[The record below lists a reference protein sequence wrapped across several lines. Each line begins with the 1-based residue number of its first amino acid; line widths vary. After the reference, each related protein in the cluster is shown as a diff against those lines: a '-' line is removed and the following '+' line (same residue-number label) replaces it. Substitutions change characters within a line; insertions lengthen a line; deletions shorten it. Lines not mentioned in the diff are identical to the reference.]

1 MPAKRTRLTP
11 AARVVQLIGGI
22 RPLAR
27 VLDIPHTVVNHWLRR
42 GGHIPA
48 KHQRPL
54 LDLAKRRNVALTADD
69 LIA

>member
-1 MPAKRTRLTP
+1 MARRARKSNP
-11 AARVVQLIGGI
+11 AASVIDKFGLGI

-27 VLDIPHTVVNHWLRR
+27 ELGLDPATVFMWRER
-42 GGHIPA
+42 GRIPA
-48 KHQRPL
+48 GQQRAV